1 MTHMSIKH
9 EGARQQLV
17 RLLDAE
23 LNAVTF
29 VRDYMQLHFDG
40 PTLDAFT
47 MPTVIVDDRG
57 RAIRPSHGVRRQ
69 RRPDCVESSS

>member
-9 EGARQQLV
+9 EGSRQQLV

-40 PTLDAFT
+40 STLDAFT
-47 MPTVIVDDRG
+47 MPTVIVDD
-57 RAIRPSHGVRRQ
+57 
-69 RRPDCVESSS
+69 SSSRSKMSATEMRSVRGSERR